1 MNELRSTEILDKE
14 IHADAVKKAE
24 KLLQKADAECQEIL
38 NSVEVNIA
46 KAAAERDEFYARKIA
61 AFEKDQ
67 NASIP
72 LEKERFEVSFIQN
85 AICKKINEYLNT
97 LSEEK
102 RIELVL
108 KQFDL
113 SSDAVKDKK
122 INAYVYGFS
131 PDAIKKALSAKLGKN
146 LGVCEKTEFGKISI
160 EEEIIEKPEG
170 VILESEDKSFRLR
183 LTLSEVISNLLDT
196 NRAALCEALFG
207 SKGGV
212 A

>member
-38 NSVEVNIA
+38 KSVDGQIE
-46 KAAAERDEFYARKIA
+46 KASAERDEFYAKKIA

-72 LEKERFEVSFIQN
+72 LEKERFEVSFVQN
-85 AICKKINEYLNT
+85 AVCKKINEYLNT

-102 RIELVL
+102 KISLVL
-108 KQFDL
+108 NQFDFN
-113 SSDAVKDKK
+113 SDAVKDKK
-122 INAYVYGFS
+122 INAYVYGFNLET
-131 PDAIKKALSAKLGKN
+131 IKKELNAKLGKN
-146 LGVCEKTEFGKISI
+146 LSKCEKTEFGKISI
-160 EEEIIEKPEG
+160 EAEILENPEG
-170 VILESEDKSFRLR
+170 IILESEDKAFRLR
-183 LTLSEVISNLLDT
+183 LTLSEVISKLLDT